1 MNQSIRKHHRLIKVI
16 LTVILCAMGYL
27 FHIWWLYIIA
37 LIFLVMAIFNI
48 CPADYFEKKGK
59 SGKKKK

>member
-16 LTVILCAMGYL
+16 LTVILSGIGYI
-27 FHIWWLYIIA
+27 FKIKWLYIIA
-37 LIFLVMAIFNI
+37 IVFLLMAIFNI